1 MTYATPQAL
10 RMALEDRLRN
20 RSAQMGISLDRL
32 RRRVVFERVVARLEA
47 AEPGQWV
54 LKGGMALEVRLGD
67 DARLT
72 KDLDLGL
79 RSEIDTA
86 GNLHERLVE
95 ALVAHR
101 DGDGFELA
109 AATPQLLQADRAGHV
124 TWRVSVA
131 ARLAGRTFSGL
142 RLDVSPR
149 AHELVA
155 TEHVVLPNSLDFAG
169 IPDAVI
175 EIVDVNCHAA
185 EKFHAML
192 HDFGSRENTRVRDL
206 VDLVLLAEH
215 HLVAPDR
222 LAEAVRRV
230 CGAGWRGATCRL
242 AAATGVVARPLR
254 AARCG
259 SRWRDPHLRRCR
271 QVDPRHV
278 GPDVPAS
285 ERPRRLTATRRA
297 PAPSGTPVG
306 IEYTS
311 DPHLGPLH

>member
-86 GNLHERLVE
+86 GNLHERLVD
-95 ALVAHR
+95 ALVADR
-101 DGDGFELA
+101 DGEGFELA
-109 AATPQLLQADRAGHV
+109 AATPQVLQADRSGHV

-131 ARLAGRTFSGL
+131 ARLAGRTFGGL

-169 IPDAVI
+169 IPAAVV
-175 EIVDVNCHAA
+175 EIVDVNRHAA

-192 HDFGSRENTRVRDL
+192 RDFGSRENTRVRDL
-206 VDLVLLAEH
+206 VDLVLLVEH
-215 HLVAPDR
+215 HLVAPDQ
-222 LAEAVRRV
+222 LAEAARRV
-230 CGAGWRGATCRL
+230 WAERDGADPPAALPPLPESWPARYERL
-242 AAATGVVARPLR
+242 AADHGGVTPTFADADRLI
-254 AARCG
+254 
-259 SRWRDPHLRRCR
+259 RDTWGRMFL
-271 QVDPRHV
+271 
-278 GPDVPAS
+278 PANDH
-285 ERPRRLTATRRA
+285 E
-297 PAPSGTPVG
+297 G
-306 IEYTS
+306 
-311 DPHLGPLH
+311 

>member
-1 MTYATPQAL
+1 MTYATPHAL

-20 RSAQMGISLDRL
+20 RSAQSGISLDRL
-32 RRRVVFERVVARLEA
+32 RRRVVFERIVARLEA

-86 GNLHERLVE
+86 VNLHERLVE
-95 ALVAHR
+95 ALAADR

-109 AATPQLLQADRAGHV
+109 AATPQLLRADRAGHV

-131 ARLAGRTFSGL
+131 ASLAGRSFGGI

-155 TEHVVLPNSLDFAG
+155 TERIALPNSLDFAG
-169 IPDAVI
+169 IPASVA
-175 EIVDVNCHAA
+175 EIVDVHRHAA

-192 HDFGSRENTRVRDL
+192 RDFGSRDNTRVRDL
-206 VDLVLLAEH
+206 VDLVLLVEH
-215 HLVAPDR
+215 HLLAPGQ
-222 LAEAVRRV
+222 LAEAIRRV
-230 CGAGWRGATCRL
+230 WAERDGAEPPAALPALPESWPARYERL
-242 AAATGVVARPLR
+242 AADHGGVTPTFADADRLIRDTWDWTFRP
-254 AARCG
+254 AN
-259 SRWRDPHLRRCR
+259 DH
-271 QVDPRHV
+271 
-278 GPDVPAS
+278 
-285 ERPRRLTATRRA
+285 ER
-297 PAPSGTPVG
+297 
-306 IEYTS
+306 
-311 DPHLGPLH
+311 